1 MTTKVSVHQGGSNN
15 YKFMHPT
22 LKQLN
27 IHVQQILIDLKGKID
42 NNTIIVGYLNTSFS
56 TIDRFF
62 REKINK
68 KILDLSYTLG
78 EIHLT
83 GKQNISLDR
92 GTHSSQ
98 SYTKHLPR

>member
-1 MTTKVSVHQGGSNN
+1 
-15 YKFMHPT
+15 MHLT

-27 IHVQQILIDLKGKID
+27 IHIKQILIDLKGKID

-56 TIDRFF
+56 TIDRLATQQ
-62 REKINK
+62 INK

-83 GKQNISLDR
+83 GKQSISLNRSRIYILCNHTQNIFQDR
-92 GTHSSQ
+92 
-98 SYTKHLPR
+98 SYDT